1 MKKFNI
7 DEFIWLLI
15 LILLTAFI
23 GYLMMSGYIY
33 NFLSPKTAKNLY
45 IALVIL
51 PVLIIVQIFKVIS
64 FNTRKDN
71 SISYIPI
78 IFTLAIGVFILLN
91 DFVSQEQF
99 SKNDHKFKNSYGNKA
114 IEISYENHHII
125 EEINESG
132 QEYLGK
138 YIIFTGFVHK
148 HNGEEKFILAREEM
162 NCCVADSVIIG
173 LNSICQDTLN
183 EGQWIKALGKIE
195 YDGEYYFNIEE
206 YIKVKPP
213 ENQYF

>member
-1 MKKFNI
+1 MKKFNV

-23 GYLMMSGYIY
+23 SYLMLSGYIY

-45 IALVIL
+45 IALAIL
-51 PVLIIVQIFKVIS
+51 PILIIVQIFKVIS

-71 SISYIPI
+71 SISYVPI
-78 IFTLAIGVFILLN
+78 IFTLAIGVLILLN
-91 DFVSQEQF
+91 DFVSQEKF
-99 SKNDHKFKNSYGNKA
+99 SISDYRFKNSVANEA

-125 EEINESG
+125 EEISENG
-132 QEYLGK
+132 QEFLGK

-148 HNGEEKFILAREEM
+148 HNGDEKFILAREEM

-195 YDGEYYFNIEE
+195 YNGEYYFSIEE
-206 YIKVKPP
+206 YIKVNTPD
-213 ENQYF
+213 NQYF